1 MLGILWLDG
10 RREVRFEKDEGK
22 RKKISDRS
30 ATNAQSQKKA
40 HTTWASQKRLNSVLR
55 FFFFSS
61 FLPSHSPPSTLLT
74 PGVWITAR
82 TGQGGNTVPT
92 LDEIIGHS
100 RFPDLDVLTL
110 PKCDSMQFRD
120 IQRRLQQPA
129 FLAQRPCVI
138 RMLHEEHGRPGYI
151 TFRRYISRHGRLQL
165 TIWLGS
171 IPQVFSFQS
180 IASRFTASSTDDH
193 TLLPL
198 GQ

>member
-110 PKCDSMQFRD
+110 PNTTAM
-120 IQRRLQQPA
+120 
-129 FLAQRPCVI
+129 
-138 RMLHEEHGRPGYI
+138 
-151 TFRRYISRHGRLQL
+151 HGRLQL